1 MVLSLLPFALFI
13 LSVSNILYLSAISV
27 LTSWN
32 PNTSE
37 LIILHVICLMIVGL
51 VTKRYYSNFRV
62 VNIGK
67 GWLVI
72 IPYLLITL
80 VRFPLVYPTYD
91 DLAAHMMWGDY
102 ANRLWQN
109 SNFMPMNF
117 LQYFYLP
124 LDMNYTPFLYTVGLR
139 ITIWLFYLLTSLWMV
154 SLYLR
159 LSAEL
164 KNKTQRLCLTIL
176 FLILPFI
183 PHLLGVSGTLM
194 GDYASLAFCLEAL
207 YLFLQKDKDKTFAM
221 IMSLVAI
228 LMKQSN
234 SVFVAPILLY
244 YAWVNRKN
252 IKWVYPIGF
261 GVVASIFFIRLYFET
276 GNPVSGLYNGIFL
289 SPLYSFSNFRQSLFG
304 PENWW
309 QLVLWPIIGQF
320 TQRYAEGIVSTFA
333 KIFYAPIPM
342 IGYCV
347 SIWLMLRRR
356 SLKYGLLVLTY
367 LLWSYLVGYA
377 RYYVALNLMTLIVLI
392 MDARS
397 KWLMDNGRWSIWV
410 QKYRYVIL
418 GLVFAGSMSSLKTD
432 FSWRPHPTLKT
443 PGVNAYYLSEYKAGL
458 KLVGRDTWP
467 NMAKEYSELF
477 APYDAVITIY
487 RGPVT
492 YVGYMGYLNGLPV
505 YDGLNESQQKNIAG
519 SDKVSDEIKNQA
531 TKWETHDKIIV
542 LADKPNDA
550 QVSKLAIYK
559 TFDCKRVGAATK
571 DAYLQREI
579 YFAETI
585 IFSCVRP

>member
-261 GVVASIFFIRLYFET
+261 GVVASIFFIR
-276 GNPVSGLYNGIFL
+276 
-289 SPLYSFSNFRQSLFG
+289 
-304 PENWW
+304 
-309 QLVLWPIIGQF
+309 
-320 TQRYAEGIVSTFA
+320 
-333 KIFYAPIPM
+333 
-342 IGYCV
+342 
-347 SIWLMLRRR
+347 
-356 SLKYGLLVLTY
+356 
-367 LLWSYLVGYA
+367 
-377 RYYVALNLMTLIVLI
+377 
-392 MDARS
+392 
-397 KWLMDNGRWSIWV
+397 
-410 QKYRYVIL
+410 
-418 GLVFAGSMSSLKTD
+418 
-432 FSWRPHPTLKT
+432 
-443 PGVNAYYLSEYKAGL
+443 
-458 KLVGRDTWP
+458 
-467 NMAKEYSELF
+467 
-477 APYDAVITIY
+477 
-487 RGPVT
+487 
-492 YVGYMGYLNGLPV
+492 
-505 YDGLNESQQKNIAG
+505 
-519 SDKVSDEIKNQA
+519 
-531 TKWETHDKIIV
+531 
-542 LADKPNDA
+542 
-550 QVSKLAIYK
+550 
-559 TFDCKRVGAATK
+559 
-571 DAYLQREI
+571 
-579 YFAETI
+579 
-585 IFSCVRP
+585 